1 MQSYSE
7 RESGR
12 RSEVRRIL
20 QGQFLSSLTVLKPHF
35 WGAVPRSVSLSQCLK
50 ITPKVS
56 NTILRAKQAT
66 FTLKMPTMVNFAN
79 FWKTWSLRS
88 NSVTRQVIL
97 NRTKIGWKWD
107 IFLRKKRDFLVIF
120 KHCGCRQIVHKPKEF
135 PSLRSGTWCKKSIC
149 RLMGLFDGHGNR
161 GRELRWCFVWGA
173 AAFQR
178 STLTNVAS
186 KRSDDFTP
194 VHLLF

>member
-50 ITPKVS
+50 ITQKVS

-88 NSVTRQVIL
+88 NSVTR
-97 NRTKIGWKWD
+97 
-107 IFLRKKRDFLVIF
+107 RDFLVIF

-149 RLMGLFDGHGNR
+149 ILMGLFDGHGNR